1 MEPLLESFFAMK
13 HEFAEDTRIL
23 STIDQQIN
31 LAREWIAEKM
41 NENPKEERPARRF
54 GDVDSPE
61 HPDAPARSVFD
72 DIDD

>member
-1 MEPLLESFFAMK
+1 MVVARCLGCLAPMGHS
-13 HEFAEDTRIL
+13 